1 MIKPLTSLRFAF
13 ALMVFLDHISTS
25 AINTEI
31 NIQWFSENIFKEGY
45 IGVGFFFMLS
55 GFILAYNYKNKF
67 KSKTINKKKFWIMR
81 LARIYPLHL
90 LTLYLSVPLV
100 LILWNFNLSGIQQPF
115 LLNLFLL
122 QSYILPPF
130 EYYWS
135 FNTVSWSISD
145 EMFFYSVFPFI
156 IFFLTKRKQLFI
168 TLTLLASII
177 IPFLMLKTSSMDMR
191 PVWFY
196 IHPFFRVV
204 DFLIGILLY
213 EVYLKINGSKILR
226 FANNLELLAVALF
239 VLIFSFHNS
248 VPQVYRYSCYY
259 WIPIS
264 FIILIFSFQKGFI
277 SRLFSNKYL
286 VYLGEI
292 SYGFYMFH
300 ALVIQYF
307 IMLNSNY
314 SIMENYYLS
323 VFIMLCFSIA
333 ISAISY
339 SAFEK
344 PINKYIIKRFCR

>member
-1 MIKPLTSLRFAF
+1 MIKPLTSLRFVFAF
-13 ALMVFLDHISTS
+13 MVFLDHVCTS
-25 AINTEI
+25 GLSVDIHMKWLSDNVF
-31 NIQWFSENIFKEGY
+31 QEGY

-55 GFILAYNYKNKF
+55 GFILAYNYKSKF
-67 KSKTINKKKFWIMR
+67 SIKEIDKKNFWIMR
-81 LARIYPLHL
+81 LARVYPLHL

-100 LILWNFNLSGIQQPF
+100 LMLWNYNLTGIQLPF
-115 LLNLFLL
+115 FLNLFLL

-145 EMFFYSVFPFI
+145 EMFFYFLFPFI
-156 IFFLTKRKQLFI
+156 INFLNRKKELLI
-168 TLTLLASII
+168 TMVILAGVA

-196 IHPFFRVV
+196 IHPIFRIV

-213 EVYLKINGSKILR
+213 EIYLKMKSNKILK
-226 FANNLELLAVALF
+226 FASILEFSAVLLF
-239 VLIFSFHNS
+239 VLFFLFHNS

-259 WIPIS
+259 WLPIS
-264 FIILIFSFQKGFI
+264 SIILIFSFQKGFF
-277 SRLFSNKYL
+277 SRLFSNKHL

-307 IMLNSNY
+307 IILNTSY
-314 SIMENYYLS
+314 SVIDNYYLL
-323 VFIMLCFSIA
+323 VFFMLCFSIFL
-333 ISAISY
+333 SAISHT
-339 SAFEK
+339 AFEK